1 MERNL
6 IEQNPNASFPAVA
19 PEQPQVHNDVNQHQ
33 PVTAPVAAGEPESEE
48 QIDYVARAR
57 ELEAEKQRIEQ
68 ENAQMATTLQ
78 NVRMWAEQQ
87 AAAEEQS
94 KRQAQIQSREQAI
107 LDRADTMPSEDARR
121 YIAEEYRKLR
131 DEDAQQWQGQL
142 EQTKR
147 TLARP
152 LYIDNLVKQHGLTD
166 EERQTLLGL
175 ENPDD
180 AARMAPYL
188 KAQRQQ
194 YSTLQ
199 QQIDQLSRT
208 QQANQIQATG
218 IGLVGGQNGP
228 QGNVPLPTNPDEK
241 AAAIYAQLKS
251 GTYQGN

>member
-1 MERNL
+1 MERNI
-6 IEQNPNASFPAVA
+6 IEQNPNASVPAPA
-19 PEQPQVHNDVNQHQ
+19 PEQQQVHNDVNQHQ
-33 PVTAPVAAGEPESEE
+33 SVSVPDAASEPEPEP
-48 QIDYVARAR
+48 QIDYAARAR
-57 ELEAEKQRIEQ
+57 ELEEQNAKLMGVVQNVQSWAEKQAA
-68 ENAQMATTLQ
+68 AQ
-78 NVRMWAEQQ
+78 QQ
-87 AAAEEQS
+87 AA
-94 KRQAQIQSREQAI
+94 RQQQIQSREQAI
-107 LDRADTMPSEDARR
+107 LDRADTMPSEDARK

-166 EERQTLLGL
+166 RERETLLGL

-188 KAQRQQ
+188 KAQRDQ

-208 QQANQIQATG
+208 QQANQIQGTG
-218 IGLVGGQNGP
+218 VGLVGGVNGP
-228 QGNVPLPTNPDEK
+228 TGNVELPSDPTEK
-241 AAAIYAQLKS
+241 AMLIYQQLKQ